1 MREFILIGTLFNVA
15 MIIVGSFAGSYF
27 KKGIKAEYNK
37 ILTQALGLAAIAVG
51 INAVVQNMP
60 KSHYPVLFIV
70 SLAIGGV
77 IGQWLD
83 LEKHFDKLVGRF
95 SKPSADGKNN
105 LAEGLATGILLYCIG
120 SLSILG
126 PIQAAL
132 NKDYTFL
139 FTNGMLDG
147 ITSIV
152 LASTFGF
159 GMVLAAVAVF
169 CWQGSIYLIAMLL
182 QNSINT
188 NMITEL
194 TVVGGILILAS
205 GLGLLNI
212 KKIKVLNLLPSLIV
226 PIVVVGVLSM
236 F

>member
-1 MREFILIGTLFNVA
+1 MIGTIYNVCMILVGSLIGKFLHK
-15 MIIVGSFAGSYF
+15 GL
-27 KKGIKAEYNK
+27 KKEYQT
-37 ILTQALGLAAIAVG
+37 ILTQALGLVASVVG

-60 KSHYPVLFIV
+60 KSQYPVLFIV

-77 IGQWLD
+77 VGQALNIQ
-83 LEKHFDKLVGRF
+83 KHFDHLVGRF
-95 SKPSADGKNN
+95 SGGNF
-105 LAEGLATGILLYCIG
+105 AEGLATAILLYCIG

-132 NKDYTFL
+132 KHDYTFL
-139 FTNGMLDG
+139 FTNGTLDG

-159 GMVLAAVAVF
+159 GIAIAAGVVF
-169 CWQGSIYLIAMLL
+169 IWQGSIYGIALLL

-188 NMITEL
+188 NMVTEL
-194 TVVGGILILAS
+194 TIVGGVLILAS
-205 GLGLLNI
+205 GLGLLEI
-212 KKIKVLNLLPSLIV
+212 KKISVLNLLPSLVV
-226 PIVVVGVLSM
+226 PIIAVLILQA

>member
-1 MREFILIGTLFNVA
+1 MIGTIFNVC
-15 MIIVGSFAGSYF
+15 MILVGSFVGSYF
-27 KKGIKAEYNK
+27 KKGIKPAYNE
-37 ILTQALGLAAIAVG
+37 ILTQALGLAAIAIG
-51 INAVVQNMP
+51 LNAVVQHMP

-70 SLAIGGV
+70 SLAVGGL
-77 IGQWLD
+77 IGQALN
-83 LEKHFDKLVGRF
+83 LEKRFDNLVAKF
-95 SKPSADGKNN
+95 SKPKEGGGNN

-152 LASTFGF
+152 LASTFGI
-159 GMVLAAVAVF
+159 GMALAAVAVF
-169 CWQGSIYLIAMLL
+169 TWQGSIYLIAMLL
-182 QNSINT
+182 QNSINN

-194 TVVGGILILAS
+194 TIVGGILIMAS

-212 KKIKVLNLLPSLIV
+212 KKIKVLNLLPSLVV
-226 PIVVVGVLSM
+226 PIVVIAVMQL

>member
-1 MREFILIGTLFNVA
+1 MIGTIFNVC
-15 MIIVGSFAGSYF
+15 MILVGSFVGSYF
-27 KKGIKAEYNK
+27 KKGIRPAYNE
-37 ILTQALGLAAIAVG
+37 ILTQALGLAAIAIG
-51 INAVVQNMP
+51 LNAVVQHMP

-70 SLAIGGV
+70 SLAVGGL
-77 IGQWLD
+77 IGQALN
-83 LEKHFDKLVGRF
+83 LEKRFDNLVAKF
-95 SKPSADGKNN
+95 SKPKEGGGNN

-152 LASTFGF
+152 LASTFGI
-159 GMVLAAVAVF
+159 GMALAAIAVF
-169 CWQGSIYLIAMLL
+169 TWQGSIYLIAMLL
-182 QNSINT
+182 QNSINN

-194 TVVGGILILAS
+194 TIVGGILIMAS

-212 KKIKVLNLLPSLIV
+212 KKIKVLNLLPSLVV
-226 PIVVVGVLSM
+226 PIVVIAVMQL

>member
-1 MREFILIGTLFNVA
+1 MIGTIFNVT
-15 MIIVGSFAGSYF
+15 MIIIGSAIGKFLHHGLKPSYQR
-27 KKGIKAEYNK
+27 
-37 ILTQALGLAAIAVG
+37 ILTQALGLAAMVIG

-77 IGQWLD
+77 VGQWINIQ
-83 LEKHFDKLVGRF
+83 KHFDDVVGRF
-95 SKPSADGKNN
+95 SGGN
-105 LAEGLATGILLYCIG
+105 LAEGLATAILLYCIG

-132 NKDYTFL
+132 KHDYTFL

-147 ITSIV
+147 ITSIA

-159 GMVLAAVAVF
+159 GIAIAAGAVLI
-169 CWQGSIYLIAMLL
+169 WQGSIYAIAMML
-182 QNSINT
+182 QGSIDT
-188 NMITEL
+188 SMITEL
-194 TVVGGILILAS
+194 TIVGGILILAS
-205 GLGLLNI
+205 GLGLLEI
-212 KKIKVLNLLPSLIV
+212 KKISVLNLLPSLAV
-226 PIVVVGVLSM
+226 PIIAVLILQA

>member
-1 MREFILIGTLFNVA
+1 MIGTAFNIV
-15 MIIVGSFAGSYF
+15 MILVGSFIGSYF
-27 KKGIKAEYNK
+27 KKGIKPEYNE
-37 ILTQALGLAAIAVG
+37 ILTQALGLAAMLIG
-51 INAVVQNMP
+51 INAVVERMP

-70 SLAIGGV
+70 SLAIGGLF
-77 IGQWLD
+77 GQWLN
-83 LEKHFDKLVGRF
+83 LEKRFDGLVGKF
-95 SKPSADGKNN
+95 SKPNPDGGSN
-105 LAEGLATGILLYCIG
+105 LAEGLATAVLLYCIG

-152 LASTFGF
+152 LASTFGI
-159 GMVLAAVAVF
+159 GMALAAIAVLI
-169 CWQGSIYLIAMLL
+169 WQGSIYLIAILL

-194 TVVGGILILAS
+194 TIVGGILIFAS

-212 KKIKVLNLLPSLIV
+212 KKIKVLNLLPSLAV
-226 PIVVVGVLSM
+226 PIIVIAVIQL

>member
-1 MREFILIGTLFNVA
+1 MIGTIFNVC
-15 MIIVGSFAGSYF
+15 MILVGSFVGSYF
-27 KKGIKAEYNK
+27 KKGIKPAYNE
-37 ILTQALGLAAIAVG
+37 ILTQALGLAAIAIG
-51 INAVVQNMP
+51 LNAVVQHMP

-70 SLAIGGV
+70 SLAVGGL
-77 IGQWLD
+77 IGQALN
-83 LEKHFDKLVGRF
+83 LEKRFDNLIAKF
-95 SKPSADGKNN
+95 SNPKEGGGNN

-152 LASTFGF
+152 LASTFGI
-159 GMVLAAVAVF
+159 GMALAAIAVF
-169 CWQGSIYLIAMLL
+169 TWQGSIYLIAMLL
-182 QNSINT
+182 QNSINN

-194 TVVGGILILAS
+194 TIVGGILIMAS

-212 KKIKVLNLLPSLIV
+212 KKIKVLNLLPSLVV
-226 PIVVVGVLSM
+226 PIVVIAVMQL

>member
-1 MREFILIGTLFNVA
+1 MIGTIFNVV

-27 KKGIKAEYNK
+27 KKGIKPEYNE
-37 ILTQALGLAAIAVG
+37 ILTQALGLAAMLIG
-51 INAVVQNMP
+51 INAVVEHMP

-70 SLAIGGV
+70 SLAVGGLFGEWV
-77 IGQWLD
+77 NF
-83 LEKHFDKLVGRF
+83 EKRFDNLVGKF
-95 SKPSADGKNN
+95 SKKSADGGKN
-105 LAEGLATGILLYCIG
+105 LAEGLATAVLLYCIG

-126 PIQAAL
+126 PIQEAL
-132 NKDYTFL
+132 NNDSTFL

-147 ITSIV
+147 ITSVV
-152 LASTFGF
+152 LASTFGI
-159 GMVLAAVAVF
+159 GMALAAVAVF
-169 CWQGSIYLIAMLL
+169 VWQGSIYLIAMLL

-194 TVVGGILILAS
+194 TIVGGILIFAS

-212 KKIKVLNLLPSLIV
+212 KKIKVLNLLPALFV
-226 PIVVVGVLSM
+226 PIVVIAVMGL

>member
-1 MREFILIGTLFNVA
+1 MIGTIFNVC
-15 MIIVGSFAGSYF
+15 MILVGSFVGSYF
-27 KKGIKAEYNK
+27 KKGIKPAYNE
-37 ILTQALGLAAIAVG
+37 ILTQALGLAAIAIG
-51 INAVVQNMP
+51 LNAVVQHMP

-70 SLAIGGV
+70 SLAVGGL
-77 IGQWLD
+77 IGQALN
-83 LEKHFDKLVGRF
+83 LEKRFDNLVAKF
-95 SKPSADGKNN
+95 SKPKEGGGNN

-132 NKDYTFL
+132 NRDYTFL

-152 LASTFGF
+152 LASTFGI
-159 GMVLAAVAVF
+159 GMALAAIAVF
-169 CWQGSIYLIAMLL
+169 TWQGSIYLIAMLL
-182 QNSINT
+182 QNSINN

-194 TVVGGILILAS
+194 TIVGGILIMAS

-212 KKIKVLNLLPSLIV
+212 KKIKVLNLLPSLVV
-226 PIVVVGVLSM
+226 PIVVIAVMQL

>member
-1 MREFILIGTLFNVA
+1 MIGTIFNVC
-15 MIIVGSFAGSYF
+15 MILVGSFVGSYF
-27 KKGIKAEYNK
+27 KKGIKPAYNE
-37 ILTQALGLAAIAVG
+37 ILTQALGLAAIAIG
-51 INAVVQNMP
+51 LNAVVQHMP

-70 SLAIGGV
+70 SLAVGGLL
-77 IGQWLD
+77 GQWLN
-83 LEKHFDKLVGRF
+83 LEKRFDNLVARF
-95 SKPSADGKNN
+95 SKPNKNGGNN

-152 LASTFGF
+152 LASTFGI
-159 GMVLAAVAVF
+159 GMALAAVAVF
-169 CWQGSIYLIAMLL
+169 TWQGSIYLIAILL
-182 QNSINT
+182 QNSIN
-188 NMITEL
+188 NDMITEL
-194 TVVGGILILAS
+194 TIVGGILIMAS

-212 KKIKVLNLLPSLIV
+212 KKIKVLNLLPSLVV
-226 PIVVVGVLSM
+226 PIVVIAIMQL

>member
-1 MREFILIGTLFNVA
+1 MIGTIFNVC
-15 MIIVGSFAGSYF
+15 MILVGSFVGSYF
-27 KKGIKAEYNK
+27 KKGIKPAYNE
-37 ILTQALGLAAIAVG
+37 ILTQALGLVAMMVG
-51 INAVVQNMP
+51 INAVVQHMP

-70 SLAIGGV
+70 SLAVGGL

-83 LEKHFDKLVGRF
+83 LEKHFNNMVNKF
-95 SKPSADGKNN
+95 SKPNPDGGSN
-105 LAEGLATGILLYCIG
+105 LAEGLATAVLLYCIG

-152 LASTFGF
+152 LASTFGI
-159 GMVLAAVAVF
+159 GMALAAVAVLV
-169 CWQGSIYLIAMLL
+169 WQGSIYLIAMLL
-182 QNSINT
+182 QNSINS

-194 TVVGGILILAS
+194 TIVGGILILAS

-212 KKIKVLNLLPSLIV
+212 KKIKVLNLLPSLVV
-226 PIVVVGVLSM
+226 PIVVIAVMGL

>member
-1 MREFILIGTLFNVA
+1 MIGTIFNVC
-15 MIIVGSFAGSYF
+15 MILVGSFTGSYF
-27 KKGIKAEYNK
+27 KKGIKPAYNE
-37 ILTQALGLAAIAVG
+37 ILTQALGLAAIAIG
-51 INAVVQNMP
+51 LNAVVQHMP

-70 SLAIGGV
+70 SLAVGGL
-77 IGQWLD
+77 IGQWLN
-83 LEKHFDKLVGRF
+83 LEKRFDNLVGKF
-95 SKPSADGKNN
+95 SKPNPDGSSN
-105 LAEGLATGILLYCIG
+105 LAEGLATAVLLYCIG

-152 LASTFGF
+152 LASTFGI
-159 GMVLAAVAVF
+159 GMALAAVAVF
-169 CWQGSIYLIAMLL
+169 TWQGSIYLIAMLL
-182 QNSINT
+182 QNSIN
-188 NMITEL
+188 NDMITEL
-194 TVVGGILILAS
+194 TIVGGILIMAS

-212 KKIKVLNLLPSLIV
+212 KKIKVLNLLPALVV
-226 PIVVVGVLSM
+226 PIVVIAIMQL

>member
-1 MREFILIGTLFNVA
+1 M
-15 MIIVGSFAGSYF
+15 
-27 KKGIKAEYNK
+27 
-37 ILTQALGLAAIAVG
+37 QALGMVAMMVG
-51 INAVVQNMP
+51 INAVVQHMP

-70 SLAIGGV
+70 SLAVGGLL
-77 IGQWLD
+77 GQWLD
-83 LEKHFDKLVGRF
+83 LEKHFDNLVNKF
-95 SKPSADGKNN
+95 SKPKADGNN
-105 LAEGLATGILLYCIG
+105 LAEGLATAVLLYCIG

-152 LASTFGF
+152 LASTFGI
-159 GMVLAAVAVF
+159 GMALAAVAVL

-194 TVVGGILILAS
+194 TIVGG
-205 GLGLLNI
+205 
-212 KKIKVLNLLPSLIV
+212 
-226 PIVVVGVLSM
+226 

>member
-1 MREFILIGTLFNVA
+1 MIGTTFNVA
-15 MIIVGSFAGSYF
+15 MIIGGSFAGSYF
-27 KKGIKAEYNK
+27 KKGIKAEYNE
-37 ILTQALGLAAIAVG
+37 ILTQALGLAAMMIG
-51 INAVVQNMP
+51 INAVVGNMS

-70 SLAIGGV
+70 SLAIGGL
-77 IGQWLD
+77 IGQWVD
-83 LEKHFDKLVGRF
+83 LEKNFDNLVGKF
-95 SKPSADGKNN
+95 SKKSTDGGKN
-105 LAEGLATGILLYCIG
+105 LSEGLATAILLYCIG

-126 PIQAAL
+126 PIQEAL
-132 NKDYTFL
+132 NHDSTFL

-152 LASTFGF
+152 LASTFGI
-159 GMVLAAVAVF
+159 GMVLAAIAVF
-169 CWQGSIYLIAMLL
+169 AWQGSIYVIALLL

-194 TVVGGILILAS
+194 TIVGGVLIFAS

-212 KKIKVLNLLPSLIV
+212 RKIKVLNLLPSLLV
-226 PIVVVGVLSM
+226 PIIVIAVMQL

>member
-1 MREFILIGTLFNVA
+1 MIGTIFNVC
-15 MIIVGSFAGSYF
+15 MILVGSFVGSYF
-27 KKGIKAEYNK
+27 KKGINPAYNE
-37 ILTQALGLAAIAVG
+37 ILTQALGLAAIAIG
-51 INAVVQNMP
+51 LNAVVQHMP

-70 SLAIGGV
+70 SLAVGGL
-77 IGQWLD
+77 IGQALN
-83 LEKHFDKLVGRF
+83 LEKRFDNLVAKF
-95 SKPSADGKNN
+95 SKPKEGGGNN

-152 LASTFGF
+152 LASTFGI
-159 GMVLAAVAVF
+159 GMALAAIAVF
-169 CWQGSIYLIAMLL
+169 TWQGSIYLIAMLL
-182 QNSINT
+182 QNSINN

-194 TVVGGILILAS
+194 TIVGGILIMAS

-212 KKIKVLNLLPSLIV
+212 KKIKVLNLLPSLVV
-226 PIVVVGVLSM
+226 PIVVIAVMQL

>member
-1 MREFILIGTLFNVA
+1 MIGTIFNVGMILIG
-15 MIIVGSFAGSYF
+15 SFVGSYF
-27 KKGIKAEYNK
+27 KKGIKPAYNE
-37 ILTQALGLAAIAVG
+37 ILTQALGLVAMMVG
-51 INAVVQNMP
+51 INAVVQHMP

-70 SLAIGGV
+70 SLAVGGL

-83 LEKHFDKLVGRF
+83 LEKHFNNLVNKF
-95 SKPSADGKNN
+95 SKPNPDGGSN
-105 LAEGLATGILLYCIG
+105 LAEGLATAVLLYCIG

-152 LASTFGF
+152 LASTFGI
-159 GMVLAAVAVF
+159 GMALAAVAVL

-194 TVVGGILILAS
+194 TIVGGILILAS

-212 KKIKVLNLLPSLIV
+212 KKIKVLNLLPSLVI
-226 PIVVVGVLSM
+226 PIVVIGVMQL